1 MDDKNKDG
9 RMVKVVSPDEE
20 PQRVERVRRMM
31 VALSEA
37 LLPFDPDVN
46 EILSAINTLQALV
59 MARSDE
65 SIEHI
70 RKTLREAEDT
80 IVDAVLRERGDLR

>member
-9 RMVKVVSPDEE
+9 RMVRVVSPDEE

-59 MARSDE
+59 MARSGE